1 MKRRDC
7 IASLVGAAALSM
19 GSGSAWSQPVAVNKT
34 LRIIVG
40 FPAGGAGDS
49 IARML
54 ATHLTGTYAT
64 QAIVENRAGAGG
76 RIGTEYVKNGDAD
89 GSIMLLS
96 AAPILT
102 IYPHIYK
109 KLPYDTLR
117 DFVPVTSVSS
127 FNYAFTVGPA
137 VPSSVKT
144 LADFAAWAK
153 ANPDKAAFGSP
164 AAGASP
170 HFLGLM
176 FAKAT
181 GVPLNHIAYKGGAPL
196 TQDLLGG
203 QIPIA
208 VDVAASHIPHL
219 PSGKLRILATSG
231 KQRTLPSVPTVAEA
245 GFPSLELD
253 EYFGLFMPIKTP
265 PELVAKMVAAVQ
277 AAIKQPDVVAGLEKL
292 SLPPS
297 GPSQRD
303 FAKQVATDLEWWG
316 PVVKASGFVAEE

>member
-7 IASLVGAAALSM
+7 IASLVSAATLTAWA
-19 GSGSAWSQPVAVNKT
+19 GSAWSQPVAINKT
-34 LRIIVG
+34 LRIVVG
-40 FPAGGAGDS
+40 FPAGGAGDT

-54 ATHLTGTYAT
+54 ATHLAGTYAA

-117 DFVPVTSVSS
+117 DFVPVTSVST

-137 VPSSVKT
+137 VPASVKT

-176 FAKAT
+176 YAKAI

-208 VDVAASHIPHL
+208 VDVAASHIPHI
-219 PSGKLRILATSG
+219 PGGKLRILATSG

-265 PELVAKMVAAVQ
+265 PELVARMVTAVQ

>member
-1 MKRRDC
+1 MNRRDC
-7 IASLVGAAALSM
+7 LASMLGTLVLPTLG
-19 GSGSAWSQPVAVNKT
+19 GPAWAQPAPVDKT
-34 LRIIVG
+34 LRIVVG

-54 ATHLTGTYAT
+54 APHLRGAYAGT
-64 QAIVENRAGAGG
+64 AIVENRAGAGG
-76 RIGTEYVKNGDAD
+76 RIGTEYVKNAEPD
-89 GSIMLLS
+89 GMTMLLS

-137 VPSSVKT
+137 VPASVKT
-144 LADFAAWAK
+144 LADFTAWAK
-153 ANPDKAAFGSP
+153 AHPDKAAFGSP

-176 FAKAT
+176 YARAI
-181 GVPLNHIAYKGGAPL
+181 GVDLNHIAYKGGAPL

-219 PSGKLRILATSG
+219 ASGKLRILATSG
-231 KQRTLPSVPTVAEA
+231 KQRTLPDVPTVAEA

-253 EYFGLFMPIKTP
+253 EYFGLFMPAKTP
-265 PELVAKMVAAVQ
+265 PAMVARMVSAVQ
-277 AAIKQPDVVAGLEKL
+277 SAIKQPDVVAGLTKL

-303 FAKQVATDLEWWG
+303 FAKQVEADLLRWG
-316 PVVKASGFVAEE
+316 PIVKASGFVAED